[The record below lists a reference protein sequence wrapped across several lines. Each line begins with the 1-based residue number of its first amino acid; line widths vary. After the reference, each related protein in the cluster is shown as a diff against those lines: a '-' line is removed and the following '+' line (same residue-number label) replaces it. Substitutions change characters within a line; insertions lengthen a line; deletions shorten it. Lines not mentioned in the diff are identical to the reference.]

1 MLNNQPMGDLWHL
14 KDTDAESQHYG
25 RTFHF
30 DFSYIHSEEMKS
42 VVKDY
47 VWQNRKTGNM
57 TLRTLQQDIF
67 RFRHFAEFASQ
78 HSIVSFRELDNTKV
92 DLFLSFLRTVISSYT
107 KKPLSYQ
114 FQKKILDTVKSI
126 IAWCRIHCPDAVP
139 AVEIFTGN
147 EFTGINRRMKVDFIP
162 DEVMAQINIALKAEE
177 NPYLKYGIIILES
190 TGMRLGDLLTLRTD
204 CIKPH
209 LVSGYTIS
217 WFDHKNRRERP
228 PMPVRAECAHAVQ
241 KLIEITEPLREE
253 ADESIKDMLFIY
265 RCPMSHL
272 GGQVVV
278 PTQQTMRNWLKDFV
292 KKNNILDTDGKPYNL
307 TAHQFRRTL
316 GTDML
321 SKGTDLNVIQQVLGH
336 SDPSVTKR
344 FYADV
349 KDKDRAETFK
359 NIGIIG
365 NIDLID
371 DSSFENS
378 AEKDWFQAN
387 KHKGAALCDGYCTKP
402 FEDGKVCDRL
412 LKRHKCYS
420 CSRYITTPEYL
431 QAHRDHL
438 ARLEKQLEEGAIYG
452 EHYAEHFRPTMEV
465 LKVIIERLEELQNGR
480 NESGLTVTG
489 R

>member
-1 MLNNQPMGDLWHL
+1 MLNNQPAGDLCHL
-14 KDTDAESQHYG
+14 QDNDTESQHYG
-25 RTFHF
+25 KTFHF

-47 VWQNRKTGNM
+47 VWQNWKTGSK
-57 TLRTLQQDIF
+57 TLNKLQVDIS
-67 RFRHFAEFASQ
+67 RFHHFAEFAAQ
-78 HSIVSFRELDNTKV
+78 HKIDSFCELDNTKV
-92 DLFLSFLRTVISSYT
+92 DLFLSYLRTVISSLT
-107 KKPLSYQ
+107 KKPLSYV
-114 FQKKILDTVKSI
+114 FQKNCLDTVKSI
-126 IAWCRIHCPDAVP
+126 IAWCRIHRSEAVP

-147 EFTGINRRMKVDFIP
+147 EFIGINRRMKVDFIP
-162 DEVMAQINIALKAEE
+162 DEVMAQINIALKIEE
-177 NPYLKYGIIILES
+177 NPYVKYGIIILES
-190 TGMRLGDLLTLRTD
+190 TGMRLGDLLKLRTD
-204 CIKPH
+204 CVKPH

-241 KLIEITEPLREE
+241 KLIEITEHLREE
-253 ADESIKDMLFIY
+253 AGESIKDVLFIY

-307 TAHQFRRTL
+307 TSHQFRRTL

-371 DSSFENS
+371 DFSFES
-378 AEKDWFQAN
+378 SDEKDWFQAN